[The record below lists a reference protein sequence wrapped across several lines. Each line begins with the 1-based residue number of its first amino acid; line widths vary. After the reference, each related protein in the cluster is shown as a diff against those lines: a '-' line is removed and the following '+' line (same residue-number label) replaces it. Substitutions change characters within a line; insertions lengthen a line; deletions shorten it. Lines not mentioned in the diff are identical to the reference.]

1 MNAVLPTDPFA
12 LLVAPDLVFER
23 LQSASD
29 RLERLSRRVCR
40 PLDKPLI
47 ALRRAEDDE
56 LGPMATDFN
65 MDDTAFGAADFIDTR
80 D

>member
-1 MNAVLPTDPFA
+1 MNAVLPADPFA
-12 LLVAPDLVFER
+12 LLVAPHAVLER
-23 LQSASD
+23 LELASA

-47 ALRRAEDDE
+47 AMCSADEDE

-65 MDDTAFGAADFIDTR
+65 MADTAFGAADFIDTR
-80 D
+80 S